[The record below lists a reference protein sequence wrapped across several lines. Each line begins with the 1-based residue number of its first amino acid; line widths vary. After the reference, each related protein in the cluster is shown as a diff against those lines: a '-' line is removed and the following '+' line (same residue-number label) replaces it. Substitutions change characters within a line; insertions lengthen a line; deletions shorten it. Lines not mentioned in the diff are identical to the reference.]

1 MPWLLA
7 TAERG
12 LAPDVPAPTRLR
24 AEMLCAAIDDF
35 ARTTAERFHGGEAAP
50 TAELLQRY
58 ARDHLREG
66 AVSGAGYYRRSR
78 SPGLFSLTDSSRKR

>member
-1 MPWLLA
+1 
-7 TAERG
+7 
-12 LAPDVPAPTRLR
+12 
-24 AEMLCAAIDDF
+24 MLCAAIDDF

-50 TAELLQRY
+50 TAELLERY

-78 SPGLFSLTDSSRKR
+78 SPGLLSLTDTGSKKR